1 MINDERSRV
10 SFAIPMIGCGIGG
23 LDIADVFKIYRAYFK
38 KLQNFDKICDVI
50 VFAYSKDDLK
60 KIESILDKN

>member
-1 MINDERSRV
+1 MFLKFTEHI
-10 SFAIPMIGCGIGG
+10 
-23 LDIADVFKIYRAYFK
+23 
-38 KLQNFDKICDVI
+38 LQNFKISTKICDVI